1 MTVQVDAAEIVT
13 AIEVAAWVG
22 SMLALLVI
30 GLIVYLMVRPS
41 RRREATPPEADP
53 VALEQMLRLM
63 ERMEQRL
70 EVLERVMDQDANTRD
85 RNLQAGERPELRRM
99 K

>member
-1 MTVQVDAAEIVT
+1 MTVQVDAAEIGT

-41 RRREATPPEADP
+41 RRREAPPPEADP

-85 RNLQAGERPELRRM
+85 RILQAGERPELRRM